1 MQWKVNLYE
10 IFRAISG
17 KMFWGQKYIN
27 HGTALVARLFW
38 KNCSLLLSF
47 GSLDNRGFQNPIKT
61 AVQRRDQCYK
71 NVQLGKPVVIAT
83 GAIMKILMED

>member
-1 MQWKVNLYE
+1 MKFFGRLAE
-10 IFRAISG
+10 KCFG
-17 KMFWGQKYIN
+17 GQKYIN

-38 KNCSLLLSF
+38 KNCSFLLSF
-47 GSLDNRGFQNPIKT
+47 GPLDNRGFQNPIKT